1 MTLSSPADL
10 YDLFIKTIIGIS
22 SILAGMYLKNV
33 DETIKANQVISAR
46 HTAEIQVLQQI
57 TTQTAQWQSR
67 IDDKLDRILENRRKP

>member
-33 DETIKANQVISAR
+33 DETIKANQAISAR

-57 TTQTAQWQSR
+57 TTQTANWQSR
-67 IDDKLDRILENRRKP
+67 IDDKLDRILENRKKP

>member
-1 MTLSSPADL
+1 MTFSSPADL
-10 YDLFIKTIIGIS
+10 YDLFIKTIIGVA

-33 DETIKANQVISAR
+33 DETIKQTQSISAK

-67 IDDKLDRILENRRKP
+67 IDDKLDRILENRRLH

>member
-33 DETIKANQVISAR
+33 DETIKANQAISAR